1 MLMLGILT
9 SLSSGFIGPVFSH
22 PAEVRNVVSE
32 DVNGSTHLNI
42 TVWHDVETSLHHV
55 DNVEVTFGT
64 NTTSLM
70 IGPQLLKPDGTF
82 TIEYD
87 LGQISGTP
95 IINVRARCTISG
107 YSDAVPWSGQIP
119 EFSSIIILPLFM
131 IAALFMVVLLKKRG
145 AI

>member
-32 DVNGSTHLNI
+32 DVNGSARLNI

>member
-1 MLMLGILT
+1 MLMLVILT
-9 SLSSGFIGPVFSH
+9 SLSSVFIRSVFSH
-22 PAEVRNVVSE
+22 PTEVRNVVSE
-32 DVNGSTHLNI
+32 DVNGSVHLNI
-42 TVWHDVETSLHHV
+42 TVWHDVETSLHYV

-70 IGPQLLKPDGTF
+70 IGPQPLKPDGTF
-82 TIEYD
+82 TFDYD
-87 LGQISGTP
+87 LGQISDTP

-107 YSDAVPWSGQIP
+107 YSGAVPWTGQIP

-131 IAALFMVVLLKKRG
+131 IAALFMVVLFKKRG